1 MKKINGWCLPEFD
14 TLLSK
19 QARHHPHPTTDYQQE
34 IFDAALARVKRFD
47 LAIDVGANVGFHTAR
62 LVTRFRQVVAFEPAE
77 ANYECLVANT
87 EIFDNVRLFKMGL
100 GFQQAEL
107 TLELPADSINC
118 GAYSL
123 KDFRNQA
130 TNKSSETVSIVPLDS
145 LNYEPNL
152 IKIDTQGFEPEVLK
166 GSIKTIERSRPV
178 ILAEVAKKGP
188 VQQLLDILAPFGY
201 QVVYATNK
209 DKVFAVTLS

>member
-34 IFDAALARVKRFD
+34 IFDAAIARVRRFG
-47 LAIDVGANVGFHTAR
+47 LAIDVGANVGFHTVR
-62 LVTRFRQVVAFEPAE
+62 LATRFQQVLSFEPAA
-77 ANYECLVANT
+77 ANYECLEANT
-87 EIFDNVRLFKMGL
+87 DLFSNVVLHKMGL
-100 GFQQAEL
+100 GRDACQL
-107 TLELPADSINC
+107 TLELPSDSTNC

-123 KDFRNQA
+123 KDFRDQA
-130 TNKSSETVSIVPLDS
+130 TNKSSETVSIVPLDT
-145 LNYEPNL
+145 LDYDPDL
-152 IKIDTQGFEPEVLK
+152 IKIDTQGFEPEVLQ
-166 GSIKTIERSRPV
+166 GAIKTIERSKPV

-201 QVVYATNK
+201 QMAYATNK